1 MIEDCAQ
8 SHGAEVDGAQCGN
21 VGDLATYSFFP
32 SKNLGSFGDAGCVT
46 TNSNMLADRLR
57 RLRNHGQLVK
67 NRHDELGR
75 NSRMDG
81 MQAAILD
88 VRLRHFKPALE
99 GRQNVAAY
107 YMAHLTNP
115 IVKMPPF
122 IANRR
127 SVYHQFVI
135 RTERR
140 DALRQYL
147 SDNGVATGIHYPQI
161 LPDIKMFG
169 SENRTNLFPVA
180 TQIADMGVSLPIFP
194 ELTVPQMVKVVKL
207 VNAFDGH
214 SCENWF
220 IQTKRMIR

>member
-1 MIEDCAQ
+1 MKAAPFQTGI
-8 SHGAEVDGAQCGN
+8 G
-21 VGDLATYSFFP
+21 
-32 SKNLGSFGDAGCVT
+32 
-46 TNSNMLADRLR
+46 
-57 RLRNHGQLVK
+57 
-67 NRHDELGR
+67 RHKMWL
-75 NSRMDG
+75 
-81 MQAAILD
+81 
-88 VRLRHFKPALE
+88 
-99 GRQNVAAY
+99 
-107 YMAHLTNP
+107 P
-115 IVKMPPF
+115 ITWPTLQTHQKTPPF

-140 DALRQYL
+140 SDALRQYL

-207 VNAFDGH
+207 VNAFDG
-214 SCENWF
+214 
-220 IQTKRMIR
+220 T